1 LSSPEDTKA
10 RGDILG
16 SAGDVF
22 GGDARTCAGY
32 IFNSDLLAKEV
43 GSAVTE
49 GPRCYVGS
57 RSWREADNEADGTR
71 RVGLLGIRCA
81 TQKWQRDSTDCQL
94 KLASPV
100 VHNHSSISVAIVNR
114 RLWQEIV
121 PIAATRIT

>member
-1 LSSPEDTKA
+1 LSSPKDTKA
-10 RGDILG
+10 RGVILG
-16 SAGDVF
+16 GAGDVF

-32 IFNSDLLAKEV
+32 IFKEV
-43 GSAVTE
+43 GSAITE
-49 GPRCYVGS
+49 DPRCYVGS

-71 RVGLLGIRCA
+71 RVGLLGTRCA
-81 TQKWQRDSTDCQL
+81 PQKWQRDSTDCQL
-94 KLASPV
+94 KKLASPV